1 MTSDLTNIHISALII
16 TGGLNGSRL
25 QSVEVYR
32 QAYKTTCSLPSLPT
46 TADHHTQ
53 DGLRQCGGEYGSEQ
67 SCHQFINGQWTKSHS
82 LSEERKAHSSWKTQE
97 GELVLLGGGRSKT
110 STEILTDSGGVS
122 PGFPLK
128 YETM

>member
-1 MTSDLTNIHISALII
+1 MI
-16 TGGLNGSRL
+16 TGGYNALYNASVLR
-25 QSVEVYR
+25 SVEVFIPG
-32 QAYKTTCSLPSLPT
+32 TGTSHCSLPSLPQGT
-46 TADHHTQ
+46 KSHSQT
-53 DGLRQCGGEYGSEQ
+53 GLTQCGGGGGSLQ